1 MARGPGLILHTQITN
16 CYSHEA
22 NSMTRILSALHEN
35 IQNQFNAAGVEI
47 MSPAY
52 HALRDGNTI
61 TLSNDELPQD
71 YVAPGFRVNMQP
83 APPPRTENGNQ
94 PT

>member
-1 MARGPGLILHTQITN
+1 
-16 CYSHEA
+16 
-22 NSMTRILSALHEN
+22 
-35 IQNQFNAAGVEI
+35 